1 MTKQFFFSIEIL
13 DDGDVREIK
22 IIEELNLDGEVRN
35 FDSES

>member
-1 MTKQFFFSIEIL
+1 ML